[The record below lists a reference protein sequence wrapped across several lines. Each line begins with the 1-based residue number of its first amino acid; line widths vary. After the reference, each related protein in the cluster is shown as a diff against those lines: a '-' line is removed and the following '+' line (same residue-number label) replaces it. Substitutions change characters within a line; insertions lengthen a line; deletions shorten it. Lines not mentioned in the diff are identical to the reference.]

1 MKKDENEKTM
11 KFSISETEALRSG
24 EKADEAA
31 EKPIKVSLNES
42 DKKKKGKKRELQ
54 NEKTI
59 EKGKTPQKT

>member
-54 NEKTI
+54 N
-59 EKGKTPQKT
+59 